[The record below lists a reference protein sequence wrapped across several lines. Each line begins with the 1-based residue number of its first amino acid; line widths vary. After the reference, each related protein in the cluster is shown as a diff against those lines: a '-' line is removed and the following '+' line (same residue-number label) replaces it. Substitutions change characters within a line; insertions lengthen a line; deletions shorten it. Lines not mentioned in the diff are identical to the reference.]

1 MYRNRGHNSQSVSKC
16 LHFWGTRSFPPW
28 SWYQGKLTQT
38 LLENIIIIGW
48 NWDLTDWLHIICIFF
63 LASEWSYSVYSSEKS
78 FQETLI
84 SLFSYSWNLFYSMV
98 CAVSE
103 YRKPPLR
110 KLEPNSHSF
119 TSYCGRWI
127 PNEEL
132 KYFRCLEDL
141 KVGVLTKLWKLCM
154 ERDACI
160 EQLGFFLP

>member
-16 LHFWGTRSFPPW
+16 LHFLGTLSFPPR
-28 SWYQGKLTQT
+28 SWYQDKLTQT
-38 LLENIIIIGW
+38 LLENIIIIGGNW
-48 NWDLTDWLHIICIFF
+48 NLTDWLQIICIFC
-63 LASEWSYSVYSSEKS
+63 LASEWSNWLSVYCSEKS

-84 SLFSYSWNLFYSMV
+84 SLFLYYWSLFYSIV

-103 YRKPPLR
+103 YRKLPLR
-110 KLEPNSHSF
+110 KLQPNSHSF
-119 TSYCGRWI
+119 TSHCGRWI

-141 KVGVLTKLWKLCM
+141 KAAVLTKLWKLCM

-160 EQLGFFLP
+160 